1 MSVTCPNINL
11 SDWKSLVAVV
21 GKYEAYKDY
30 LETDGKIRNPEVVK
44 AKVESRNPLNQT
56 DCYYILS
63 KKEYSLRDI
72 VMLIGY
78 GFIID
83 AQKELLKIKKSI
95 KSIY

>member
-44 AKVESRNPLNQT
+44 AKVEARNPLNQKGAN
-56 DCYYILS
+56 LFNENPS
-63 KKEYSLRDI
+63 FEE
-72 VMLIGY
+72 V
-78 GFIID
+78 
-83 AQKELLKIKKSI
+83 
-95 KSIY
+95 